1 MSVNPDDRIY
11 SEEHVWLLLE
21 TDNIAMI
28 GITEYAQSELGDI
41 VYVELPE
48 LESKYQVGQACAV
61 VESVKAASDIHA
73 PVECKIIEV
82 NEELVDS
89 PEVLND
95 SPYEEGWLCKIE
107 ILDKTAIDTLMNASQ
122 YESLV
127 GH

>member
-1 MSVNPDDRIY
+1 MSENPDDRIY
-11 SEEHVWLLLE
+11 SDEHVWLLLE

-48 LESKYQVGQACAV
+48 LESNYQAGQACAV

>member
-1 MSVNPDDRIY
+1 MNENPDDRIY

-21 TDNIAMI
+21 TDDIAKI
-28 GITEYAQSELGDI
+28 GITEYAQNELGDI

-48 LESKYQVGQACAV
+48 LESDYQTGQACAV
-61 VESVKAASDIHA
+61 VESVKAASEIHA

-122 YESLV
+122 YELLAEL
-127 GH
+127 